1 MTNPPSPGD
10 RRHAAGSLTY
20 LRIVEEVTDSG
31 LTQRELGQVVGA
43 SVRTVQN
50 WAKGDASPSGAKVKR
65 LLDLNYLI
73 RTLRDVYTDEGVE
86 IWLHSKNR
94 NLDGERPIDLL
105 TQGNLEV
112 VLLEAQ
118 RLSEAM

>member
-1 MTNPPSPGD
+1 MTNPRSPGD
-10 RRHAAGSLTY
+10 RRHAPDSLTY

-94 NLDGERPIDLL
+94 NLGGERPIDLL
-105 TQGNLEV
+105 TQGNLDD

>member
-10 RRHAAGSLTY
+10 RRQPADPMTY
-20 LRIVEEVTDSG
+20 LRIVEEVTQSG

-50 WAKGDASPSGAKVKR
+50 WAKGDASPTGAKVER

-73 RTLRDVYTDEGVE
+73 RMLREVYTDQGVE
-86 IWLHSKNR
+86 IWLHSRNR
-94 NLDGERPIDLL
+94 HLEGQRPIDLL
-105 TQGNLEV
+105 TEGALDQ

-118 RLSEAM
+118 RLAGAM